1 MDYTGIYVDWN
12 LDLDNINL
20 DEDQST
26 GVDDL
31 WDFGASQPVPGTEG
45 GLEWRWCR
53 HRPGVR

>member
-26 GVDDL
+26 GVDDF
-31 WDFGASQPVPGTEG
+31 WDFGTASQYPV
-45 GLEWRWCR
+45 LKAD
-53 HRPGVR
+53 